1 MISMKINIDISMPD
15 STLPELLKAIEL
27 AAKTTPRIDVAYNLR
42 QMAIQM
48 AIGSVEKHV
57 EGNRIPYCAGDN
69 VCTLPV
75 PFHS

>member
-1 MISMKINIDISMPD
+1 MKINIDISIPD

-42 QMAIQM
+42 QMAIQI
-48 AIGSVEKHV
+48 AINSVKEHV
-57 EGNRIPYCAGDN
+57 EGNHPP

-75 PFHS
+75 PFHP